1 MSNYETT
8 QTPMRLMAR
17 LDVKGPNL
25 IKGIQFDGH
34 RVLGTPDY
42 FAEIYNCEGID
53 ELIFQDTV
61 ASLYQRNS
69 LLSIIEKTAEKIF
82 IPMTV
87 AGGIRTIDDIR
98 AFLNAGADKVA
109 INTAAVSNPLLL
121 KEAAETFGAQC
132 IVASLEVYRYP
143 DNRCEIWTDYGRQ
156 ETGKDAFRWAE
167 EVVKLG
173 VGEIMLT
180 SINKEGT
187 GRGFDLDL
195 ISEIS
200 SMVPVP
206 VIAVGGAGNKEHLVQ
221 AIRQGHADAVA
232 AASIFHYNYSKPV
245 KSLHM
250 SYNERRLR
258 MGQHVDSGN
267 IEFLNFGYG
276 GYKAIPI
283 TPTSVEEAKRYLAE
297 SGIPTRFIPPTISV
311 SEAVHV

>member
-1 MSNYETT
+1 MTT
-8 QTPMRLMAR
+8 KAHQGTVRLIAR

-42 FAEIYNCEGID
+42 FAWVYYSEGID

-69 LLSIIEKTAEKIF
+69 LLDIISQTAAEVF

-87 AGGIRTIDDIR
+87 AGGLRSIEDIR
-98 AFLNAGADKVA
+98 QCLKAGADKVA
-109 INTAAVSNPLLL
+109 INTAIVGNPNFL
-121 KEAAETFGAQC
+121 KEAVVTFGSQC

-143 DNRCEIWTDYGRQ
+143 DGRCEIWTDYGRQ
-156 ETGKDAFRWAE
+156 ETGVDAFEWAE
-167 EVVKLG
+167 RVVKLG

-195 ISEIS
+195 IRRIS
-200 SMVPVP
+200 DMVPVP
-206 VIAVGGAGNKEHLVQ
+206 VIAIGGAGNKTDFVKAVQ
-221 AIRQGHADAVA
+221 EGHADAVA
-232 AASIFHYNYSKPV
+232 AASVFHYNNLKPV
-245 KSLHM
+245 NQLNM
-250 SYNERRLR
+250 SFNEKRLR
-258 MGQHVDSGN
+258 MGDHIDSGN

-276 GYKAIPI
+276 GYKAIPVI
-283 TPTSVEEAKRYLAE
+283 PTSISEVKECLHQN
-297 SGIPTRFIPPTISV
+297 GIQTRFL
-311 SEAVHV
+311 

>member
-1 MSNYETT
+1 
-8 QTPMRLMAR
+8 MRNHESPPTFVRLLAR

-34 RVLGTPDY
+34 RVLGTPEY
-42 FAEIYNCEGID
+42 FAEIYNREGID

-61 ASLYQRNS
+61 ASLYQRNG

-87 AGGIRTIDDIR
+87 AGGIRTIEDIR

-109 INTAAVSNPLLL
+109 INTAAISNPCLL

-143 DNRCEIWTDYGRQ
+143 DNRCEVWTDYGRQ
-156 ETGKDAFRWAE
+156 ETGKDVFQWAE

-187 GRGFDLDL
+187 GRGFDLEL
-195 ISEIS
+195 ISKIS
-200 SMVPVP
+200 DMVPIP
-206 VIAVGGAGNKEHLVQ
+206 VIAVGGAGNKDHLVQ
-221 AIRQGHADAVA
+221 AIKCGHADAVA
-232 AASIFHYNYSKPV
+232 AASIFHYNYSQPV

-258 MGQHVDSGN
+258 MGKHVDSGN

-276 GYKAIPI
+276 GYKAIPV
-283 TPTSVEEAKRYLAE
+283 TPISVEEAKRYLAE
-297 SGIPTRFIPPTISV
+297 SGISTRSIPLVAEGT
-311 SEAVHV
+311 HG